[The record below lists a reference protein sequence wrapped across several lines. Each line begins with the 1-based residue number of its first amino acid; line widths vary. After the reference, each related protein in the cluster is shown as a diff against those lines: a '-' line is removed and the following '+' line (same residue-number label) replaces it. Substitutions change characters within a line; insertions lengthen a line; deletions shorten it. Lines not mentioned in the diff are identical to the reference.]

1 MSKFDK
7 NHNILSIKII
17 YLQGKLKKRNQSEKI
32 YLQYILIYLTKH
44 LYPEYVKKLPK
55 QQEKWNPPPKKNM
68 PKAWVLHNRE
78 YPNGN

>member
-7 NHNILSIKII
+7 NHNILSIKTI

-44 LYPEYVKKLPK
+44 LYSEYIKNSYKLVNK
-55 QQEKWNPPPKKNM
+55 RQITQEKKIVNSLKIKF
-68 PKAWVLHNRE
+68 E
-78 YPNGN
+78 